1 MTIQIRLSGG
11 KMTTNKPI
19 SVSTRPRMSALCFAA
34 ALLATPLAVNA
45 SEPVSAQKLQQIV
58 DGTIKPLLEKQ
69 QIPGM
74 AVAVIYQG
82 KPYFFQYGL
91 ADVKANRPVTD
102 QTLFELGSVSK
113 TFTGTAGGYAV
124 QSGIMKL
131 SDTAAEHNKALT
143 APLWQKITMLELATY
158 TAGGLP
164 LQVPDEVTD
173 ENALWRYYNTWQPE
187 YKPGTMRNYSNA
199 SIGLFGALAVS
210 KSGLSF
216 EQFMQKNVFQPLKL
230 NHTFITVP
238 EAEKANYAW
247 GYSKDKPVHVTPG
260 MLDAEAYG
268 VKTSIRDMATFMQA
282 NIAPEKLP
290 AGDATLKKA
299 IGTAQSG
306 YYKIG
311 DMYQG
316 LGWEMYPWPINA
328 QQVIAASSNDIAL
341 KASPAKLQTS
351 PRPITPAT
359 WLHKTGSTG
368 GFGSYIAFVP
378 EKQLGIVMLANK
390 NYPNPVRIT
399 AAWQILNA
407 LQ

>member
-1 MTIQIRLSGG
+1 
-11 KMTTNKPI
+11 MTTNKYI
-19 SVSTRPRMSALCFAA
+19 SVSTRPCMSALCFAA
-34 ALLATPLAVNA
+34 ALLASPLAVSA
-45 SEPVSAQKLQQIV
+45 SEPISAQKLQQIV

-74 AVAVIYQG
+74 AVAVVYQG

-91 ADVKANRPVTD
+91 ADVKAKRPVTD

-124 QSGIMKL
+124 QSGLINL
-131 SDTAAEHNKALT
+131 HDPAADYSR
-143 APLWQKITMLELATY
+143 APMSAQWRKITMLQLATY

-164 LQVPDEVTD
+164 LQLPDSVTD
-173 ENALWRYYNTWQPE
+173 GSSLWSYYNNWQPQ
-187 YKPGTMRNYSNA
+187 YAPGTMRNYSNA
-199 SIGLFGALAVS
+199 SIGLFGALMAA

-216 EQFMQKNVFQPLKL
+216 EQFMKKNVFQPLKL

-238 EAEKANYAW
+238 QAENANYAW
-247 GYSKDKPVHVTPG
+247 GYHNGNPVRVTPG
-260 MLDAEAYG
+260 VLDAEAYG
-268 VKTSIRDMATFMQA
+268 VKTTIRDMATFMQA
-282 NIAPEKLP
+282 NIAPDALP
-290 AGDATLKKA
+290 ASDSTLKKA

-306 YYKIG
+306 YYNVG

-316 LGWEMYPWPINA
+316 LGWEMYPWPVNA
-328 QQVIAASSNDIAL
+328 QQVIAASENGIAL
-341 KASPAKLQTS
+341 KASPVMLQTP
-351 PRPITPAT
+351 PRPATPAT
-359 WLHKTGSTG
+359 WLHKTGSTN

-378 EKQLGIVMLANK
+378 QQKLGIVMLANK
-390 NYPNPVRIT
+390 NYPNPVRVT

>member
-1 MTIQIRLSGG
+1 
-11 KMTTNKPI
+11 MTTDKHI
-19 SVSTRPRMSALCFAA
+19 SVSPRPRMRALCFAA
-34 ALLATPLAVNA
+34 ALLTTPLAVSA

-91 ADVKANRPVTD
+91 ADVKANRPVTE

-131 SDTAAEHNKALT
+131 SDSAAEHNNALT
-143 APLWQKITMLELATY
+143 APFWQKITMLELATY

-164 LQVPDEVTD
+164 LQVPDDVTN
-173 ENALWRYYNTWQPE
+173 ESALWRYYNGWQPE

-199 SIGLFGALAVS
+199 SIGLFGTLAVS
-210 KSGLSF
+210 NSGLSF
-216 EQFMQKNVFQPLKL
+216 EQFMQKNVFQLLKL

-238 EAEKANYAW
+238 NAEKANYAW
-247 GYSKDKPVHVTPG
+247 GYREGKPVRVTPG

-268 VKTSIRDMATFMQA
+268 VKTTIRDMATFMQA
-282 NIAPEKLP
+282 NISPDELVQNDSA
-290 AGDATLKKA
+290 LKKA

-328 QQVIAASSNDIAL
+328 QQVIAASGNDIAL
-341 KASPAKLQTS
+341 KASPAELQTS
-351 PRPITPAT
+351 PRPATPAT

-378 EKQLGIVMLANK
+378 QQKLGIVMLANK
-390 NYPNPVRIT
+390 NYPNPVRVT